1 MITSGQKGVQVVP
14 VKEGDGNLKV
24 NYNPPKW
31 CPTDQMTYSSRVQ
44 QGVAFVAVLAAIS
57 EIVAIYRRGKD
68 DEKQNIWTPMLL
80 MVVKFGFMFVTW
92 CQALQLTNSNP
103 EDLPGL
109 PKECENFLPKK
120 PKKSSRF
127 KGTMFVNFTYFSKVV
142 AYVLWGITF
151 IMVMTVQIHCGLKC
165 DNEDKARM
173 DLSLHALY
181 IALVVPLAIMALIY
195 WKFIAL
201 GKAEANPERQL
212 IHASMTCSTLLMIG
226 VGIVLGLASSNYFSF

>member
-1 MITSGQKGVQVVP
+1 MIKNLGSRGVVVEA

-24 NYNPPKW
+24 NDNPPKW
-31 CPTDQMTYSSRVQ
+31 CPTDQMTYSARVQ

-80 MVVKFGFMFVTW
+80 MLVKFGFMFVTW

-103 EDLPGL
+103 EDLPEVC
-109 PKECENFLPKK
+109 KKFFPKK
-120 PKKSSRF
+120 PKKPSRF
-127 KGTMFVNFTYFSKVV
+127 DGGMFVNFTYFSKAV
-142 AYVLWGITF
+142 AYILWGITF

-195 WKFIAL
+195 WRFIAL
-201 GKAEANPERQL
+201 GKAHANPERQL

>member
-1 MITSGQKGVQVVP
+1 MIKTRAKVVP
-14 VKEGDGNLKV
+14 VKKGDGNLKKV
-24 NYNPPKW
+24 NNNPPKW
-31 CPTDQMTYSSRVQ
+31 CPTDQATYSARIQ
-44 QGVAFVAVLAAIS
+44 QLVSLVAVLAAIS

-92 CQALQLTNSNP
+92 CQALQLTNPPP
-103 EDLPGL
+103 E
-109 PKECENFLPKK
+109 KEK
-120 PKKSSRF
+120 PSWF
-127 KGTMFVNFTYFSKVV
+127 DGGMFVNFTYFSKVV

-165 DNEDKARM
+165 DNEDKDRM

-195 WKFIAL
+195 WRFIAL
-201 GKAEANPERQL
+201 GKEHPNPERQL
-212 IHASMTCSTLLMIG
+212 IHNSMTSSTFLMIG

>member
-1 MITSGQKGVQVVP
+1 MIRDRGPKGVEVVAR
-14 VKEGDGNLKV
+14 N
-24 NYNPPKW
+24 PKW
-31 CPTDQMTYSSRVQ
+31 CPEKQSNYSERVQ

-92 CQALQLTNSNP
+92 CQALQLTNSSNP
-103 EDLPGL
+103 ENL
-109 PKECENFLPKK
+109 PKVCKEFLPT
-120 PKKSSRF
+120 PKGKNSLF
-127 KGTMFVNFTYFSKVV
+127 KGGMFVNFTYFSKVV

-151 IMVMTVQIHCGLKC
+151 VMVMTVQIHCGLKC

-201 GKAEANPERQL
+201 GKAHANSERQL

-226 VGIVLGLASSNYFSF
+226 VGIFLGLSSSNYFSF

>member
-1 MITSGQKGVQVVP
+1 MINDLGPRGVVV
-14 VKEGDGNLKV
+14 EARN
-24 NYNPPKW
+24 PKW
-31 CPTDQMTYSSRVQ
+31 CPPDQMKYSERVQ
-44 QGVAFVAVLAAIS
+44 QGVAFVAVLAAMS

-80 MVVKFGFMFVTW
+80 MLVKFGFMFVTW
-92 CQALQLTNSNP
+92 CQALQLTNP
-103 EDLPGL
+103 P
-109 PKECENFLPKK
+109 PQK
-120 PKKSSRF
+120 PSRF
-127 KGTMFVNFTYFSKVV
+127 NGTMFVNFTYFSKVV

-173 DLSLHALY
+173 DLSLYALY

-195 WKFIAL
+195 WRFIAL
-201 GKAEANPERQL
+201 GKAHANPERQL